1 MRHIIVATH
10 GEMAKGI
17 VHTAEFIMGK
27 QECLHALAAYTQ
39 ECLDFPR
46 ELKRLV
52 EDLSK
57 EGEVV
62 VLTDLLGGSVNNE
75 ALSLLPSHKVHII
88 TGVNLALVI
97 QLLGGGADIQ
107 KSIEGARE
115 AIMYCNAAIE
125 EGVQETELDEF

>member
-39 ECLDFPR
+39 ECLDFSK
-46 ELKRLV
+46 ELNQLV

-75 ALSLLPSHKVHII
+75 ALSLLPFHKVHII

-97 QLLGGGADIQ
+97 QLLGSDADIP

-115 AIMYCNAAIE
+115 AIMYCNAVIK
-125 EGVQETELDEF
+125 EGGQETELDEF